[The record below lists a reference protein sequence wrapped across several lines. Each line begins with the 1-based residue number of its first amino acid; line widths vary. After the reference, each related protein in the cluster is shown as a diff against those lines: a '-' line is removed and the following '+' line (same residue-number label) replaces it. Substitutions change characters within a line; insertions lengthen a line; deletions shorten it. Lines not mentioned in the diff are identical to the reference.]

1 MQFLQ
6 NPETFSLHGR
16 VLCAVQAGSVS
27 RIKLVAEVAGKGSAE
42 CELVRHLAPVT
53 AGALLKGLPVQDR
66 VHRFEDKFVYIE
78 TGLVIGAEKTKTQFR
93 RGDLAFLPS
102 NGAICFV
109 VKDCTTQAMNA
120 IGKIVNNIEAIESVQ
135 AGDVIAVKKPT

>member
-1 MQFLQ
+1 MS
-6 NPETFSLHGR
+6 T
-16 VLCAVQAGSVS
+16 VQAGSVS

-42 CELVRHLAPVT
+42 CELVRHLAPIT

-66 VHRFEDKFVYIE
+66 VHRFEDKFIYIE

-109 VKDCTTQAMNA
+109 VKDCAAPAMNL
-120 IGKIVNNIEAIESVQ
+120 IGKIVQNMEAIEGAQ
-135 AGDVIAVKKPT
+135 AGDVVAVKKPT